1 MCQLGVIMSAAG
13 SAMNIDLFSDHTNRH
28 FLPAMITSNIFKLGA
43 IPKGPGTVMKPT
55 KNNFCPA
62 RFLAVCLLIYACA
75 APGRSSA
82 QTAYYQG
89 KTLTIL
95 RGGSPGGYGDLQARA
110 LIPYLKKYIP
120 GEPTIILEHKQG
132 AAGRTA
138 INYIY
143 ASTKPDGLTI
153 GAVGNVL
160 VSGPILGLAGSN
172 YDLDKLIY
180 LGSTESGSPT
190 AFVTRKELGLD
201 SVEKLRAAT
210 GLRIGANSVGHITYI
225 NGRLAA
231 YLLGLKEPK
240 FVVGYSSPERDVALI
255 QGEVDGGSMSS
266 ATMQQNPS
274 LAEKV
279 HFHTVITVPKG
290 RYIAPYSRATPEIDS
305 FAKSETEHRLL
316 NLYRA
321 FDYPRWPYIL
331 APGTPKELVSILR
344 EAMAKSF
351 KDPGFAKEFKKLTGV
366 DPSPITAETIEAAI
380 KAVPR
385 DPETIALYKHLADPG
400 PMPPR

>member
-1 MCQLGVIMSAAG
+1 MEIRKHSLRCLS
-13 SAMNIDLFSDHTNRH
+13 
-28 FLPAMITSNIFKLGA
+28 
-43 IPKGPGTVMKPT
+43 
-55 KNNFCPA
+55 
-62 RFLAVCLLIYACA
+62 FLAALLWIHASL
-75 APGRSSA
+75 PSGLSWA

-120 GEPTIILEHKQG
+120 GEPTIIIEHKMG

-138 INYIY
+138 VNHIY
-143 ASTKPDGLTI
+143 SAAKPDGLTI

-190 AFVTRKELGLD
+190 AFVTRKEAGLD
-201 SVEKLRAAT
+201 SLEKLRAAT
-210 GLRIGANSVGHITYI
+210 GIRIGAHSVGHITYI

-240 FVVGYSSPERDVALI
+240 FVVGYSSQERDVALL

-266 ATMQQNPS
+266 ATIQQNPS
-274 LAEKV
+274 LVEKV
-279 HFHTVITVPKG
+279 YFHTVITIPKG
-290 RYIAPYSRATPEIDS
+290 RYVPPYSRDIPEIDS
-305 FAKSETEHRLL
+305 FAKNEKEHRLL
-316 NLYRA
+316 SLYRA
-321 FDYPRWPYIL
+321 FDYPRWPYFL
-331 APGTPKELVSILR
+331 PPGTPKELVNICARPWRNHSRILGSPKNLKNSR
-344 EAMAKSF
+344 ALI
-351 KDPGFAKEFKKLTGV
+351 PR
-366 DPSPITAETIEAAI
+366 PSHG
-380 KAVPR
+380 R
-385 DPETIALYKHLADPG
+385 
-400 PMPPR
+400 R

>member
-1 MCQLGVIMSAAG
+1 MME
-13 SAMNIDLFSDHTNRH
+13 
-28 FLPAMITSNIFKLGA
+28 
-43 IPKGPGTVMKPT
+43 PT
-55 KNNFCPA
+55 KSNFRKAPL
-62 RFLAVCLLIYACA
+62 LAILLSIYACA
-75 APGRSSA
+75 APGLSRA
-82 QTAYYQG
+82 QTVYYQG

-120 GEPTIILEHKQG
+120 GEPTIIIEHKQG

-143 ASTKPDGLTI
+143 SGAKPDGLTI

-172 YDLDKLIY
+172 YDLEKLIY

-190 AFVTRKELGLD
+190 AFVTRKDAGLD
-201 SVEKLRAAT
+201 TVEKLRAAT

-225 NGRLAA
+225 NGRIAA

-240 FVVGYSSPERDVALI
+240 FVVGYSSPERDVALL

-290 RYIAPYSRATPEIDS
+290 HYIAPYSRATPEIDS
-305 FAKSETEHRLL
+305 FAKSEMEHRLL

-331 APGTPKELVSILR
+331 APGTPKELVNILR

-366 DPSPITAETIEAAI
+366 DPSPITAETLEAAI
-380 KAVPR
+380 KDVPR
-385 DPETIALYKHLADPG
+385 DRETIALYKQLAEPG

>member
-1 MCQLGVIMSAAG
+1 MVSFGTIFSSKGDKYMEPRKS
-13 SAMNIDLFSDHTNRH
+13 DLECRY
-28 FLPAMITSNIFKLGA
+28 
-43 IPKGPGTVMKPT
+43 
-55 KNNFCPA
+55 
-62 RFLAVCLLIYACA
+62 FLAALLAIAICVSPDLCWSQA
-75 APGRSSA
+75 
-82 QTAYYQG
+82 AYYQG
-89 KTLTIL
+89 KTLILL

-120 GEPTIILEHKQG
+120 GEPAIIIEHKQG

-138 INYIY
+138 INHIY
-143 ASTKPDGLTI
+143 STAKPDGLTI

-190 AFVTRKELGLD
+190 AFVTRKEAGLD
-201 SVEKLRAAT
+201 NLEKLRAAT
-210 GLRIGANSVGHITYI
+210 GVRIGAHSVGHITYI

-240 FVVGYSSPERDVALI
+240 FVVGYSSPERDVALL

-266 ATMQQNPS
+266 ATIQQNPS
-274 LAEKV
+274 LMEKV
-279 HFHTVITVPKG
+279 YFHTLITVPKG
-290 RYIAPYSRATPEIDS
+290 RYVPPYSRDIPEIDT
-305 FAKSETEHRLL
+305 FAKSEKDRRLL
-316 NLYRA
+316 SLYRA
-321 FDYPRWPYIL
+321 FNYPRWPYFL
-331 APGTPKELVSILR
+331 PPGTPNELVNILR

-366 DPSPITAETIEAAI
+366 DPSPITGEAIDTAI
-380 KAVPR
+380 KELPR
-385 DPETIALYKHLADPG
+385 DAETIALYKHLADHR

>member
-1 MCQLGVIMSAAG
+1 MQLREDKLKRVRFVAV
-13 SAMNIDLFSDHTNRH
+13 
-28 FLPAMITSNIFKLGA
+28 FLSI
-43 IPKGPGTVMKPT
+43 
-55 KNNFCPA
+55 C
-62 RFLAVCLLIYACA
+62 ACVTA
-75 APGRSSA
+75 ELSWG
-82 QTAYYQG
+82 QTPYYQG

-120 GEPTIILEHKQG
+120 GEPTIIIEHKPG

-138 INYIY
+138 ANHIY
-143 ASTKPDGLTI
+143 SAAKPDGLTI

-190 AFVTRKELGLD
+190 AFVTRKEVGLN
-201 SVEKLRAAT
+201 SLEKLRAAT
-210 GLRIGANSVGHITYI
+210 GVRIGAHSVGHITYI

-240 FVVGYSSPERDVALI
+240 FVVGYSSPERDVALL

-266 ATMQQNPS
+266 ATIQQNPS
-274 LAEKV
+274 IVEKV

-290 RYIAPYSRATPEIDS
+290 RYIPPYSRDIPEIDS
-305 FAKSETEHRLL
+305 FAKTEKEHRLL
-316 NLYRA
+316 SLYRA
-321 FDYPRWPYIL
+321 FHYPRWPYFL
-331 APGTPKELVSILR
+331 PPGTPKELVNVLR

-351 KDPGFAKEFKKLTGV
+351 KDPGFATEFKKLTGV
-366 DPSPITAETIEAAI
+366 DPSPITSEAIETAI
-380 KAVPR
+380 KELPR
-385 DPETIALYKHLADPG
+385 DPETIALYKQIADHG
-400 PMPPR
+400 PLPAR

>member
-1 MCQLGVIMSAAG
+1 MGPIKNS
-13 SAMNIDLFSDHTNRH
+13 
-28 FLPAMITSNIFKLGA
+28 FLLIS
-43 IPKGPGTVMKPT
+43 
-55 KNNFCPA
+55 
-62 RFLAVCLLIYACA
+62 FLAALLSTYAFG
-75 APGRSSA
+75 APGLSWA

-89 KTLTIL
+89 KTVTIL
-95 RGGSPGGYGDLQARA
+95 RGGTPGGYGDLQARA
-110 LIPYLKKYIP
+110 LMPYLKKYIP
-120 GEPTIILEHKQG
+120 GEPAVIIEHKQG

-138 INYIY
+138 INHIY
-143 ASTKPDGLTI
+143 SGAKADGLTI

-180 LGSTESGSPT
+180 IGSTDSGSPT
-190 AFVTRKELGLD
+190 AFVTRREAGFD

-210 GLRIGANSVGHITYI
+210 GIRIGANSVGHITYI

-240 FVVGYSSPERDVALI
+240 FVVGYSSPERDVALL
-255 QGEVDGGSMSS
+255 QGEIDGGSMSS
-266 ATMQQNPS
+266 ATLQQNPS
-274 LAEKV
+274 LMEKV

-290 RYIAPYSRATPEIDS
+290 RYTAPYSRATAEIDS
-305 FAKSETEHRLL
+305 FAKSEKEQRLL

-331 APGTPKELVSILR
+331 PPGTPKELVNILR

-351 KDPGFAKEFKKLTGV
+351 KDPGFAKEFKKLTGL
-366 DPSPITAETIEAAI
+366 DPAPITAEAIEAGL
-380 KAVPR
+380 KDLPR
-385 DPETIALYKHLADPG
+385 DPETIALYKHLADHR

>member
-1 MCQLGVIMSAAG
+1 MELRKNSLRCLSFVAALLW
-13 SAMNIDLFSDHTNRH
+13 IDAS
-28 FLPAMITSNIFKLGA
+28 LPSGL
-43 IPKGPGTVMKPT
+43 
-55 KNNFCPA
+55 
-62 RFLAVCLLIYACA
+62 
-75 APGRSSA
+75 SWA

-120 GEPTIILEHKQG
+120 GEPTVIIEHKLG

-138 INYIY
+138 VNQIY
-143 ASTKPDGLTI
+143 SAAKPDGLTI

-190 AFVTRKELGLD
+190 AFVTRKEAGLD
-201 SVEKLRAAT
+201 SLEKLRAAT
-210 GLRIGANSVGHITYI
+210 GIRIGAHSVGHITYI

-240 FVVGYSSPERDVALI
+240 FVVGYSSPERDVALL

-266 ATMQQNPS
+266 ATIQQNPS
-274 LAEKV
+274 LMEKV
-279 HFHTVITVPKG
+279 YFHTVITVPKG
-290 RYIAPYSRATPEIDS
+290 RYVPPYSRDIPEIDS
-305 FAKSETEHRLL
+305 FAKSEKEHRLL
-316 NLYRA
+316 GLYQGVRLPALALFFAARHAKRA
-321 FDYPRWPYIL
+321 GQHFTRSHGEIIQRSWVRQRI
-331 APGTPKELVSILR
+331 
-344 EAMAKSF
+344 
-351 KDPGFAKEFKKLTGV
+351 
-366 DPSPITAETIEAAI
+366 
-380 KAVPR
+380 
-385 DPETIALYKHLADPG
+385 
-400 PMPPR
+400 